1 MSVEKRRYYTR
12 AEDRREYHRRRY
24 LANRESI
31 LAEASR
37 RKQEARRKQA
47 EKEREKRLDFRV
59 YPEEM
64 MDPERVPDPRPLFER
79 DRRESMEAIRLRLM
93 WASSAGG
100 DEGTVA
106 SAAVAVI
113 RFAEGE
119 GGRWTDRSLRTLHR
133 RLSLAEGLTPERFE
147 RAREAI
153 ARELFVPL

>member
-31 LAEASR
+31 LAEAAR
-37 RKQEARRKQA
+37 RKQEAKG
-47 EKEREKRLDFRV
+47 REKQFHIRTH
-59 YPEEM
+59 PHM
-64 MDPERVPDPRPLFER
+64 TDPDQVADPRPLFER

-119 GGRWTDRSLRTLHR
+119 GGHWTDRSLRTLHR